1 MNEDIFCTI
10 KSLLIKAHI
19 VKGRGGIIKEFNWYL
34 QPVITQ

>member
-19 VKGRGGIIKEFNWYL
+19 VKGRYNQGIDIGYTNCQL
-34 QPVITQ
+34 VI

>member
-19 VKGRGGIIKEFNWYL
+19 VKAHIVKGRGGIIKE
-34 QPVITQ
+34 

>member
-19 VKGRGGIIKEFNWYL
+19 VKGRGGIIKES
-34 QPVITQ
+34 T